1 MHRRKSRVKVYRESW
16 NKRIDLLISD
26 PKTVLRKRWTT
37 SLAQTKRPKW
47 LARVRSIPASNF
59 ARVPWADKFDFG
71 MYRRA
76 KKQAR
81 RKPKRETRRSSAPP
95 QLEPGA
101 PTDLQLMHAIQSQ
114 DPEALSQLYDR
125 YNGILKALIL
135 RVIHNEA
142 EADDLLQEIFMEIW
156 NQARNFSAQ
165 KGKPLGWMVTLARRR
180 AIDGLRKKQAYARAE
195 QRLQSE
201 TEQQPD
207 AWVHN
212 ATEEEIALSDTR
224 FLIRKVINGLPP
236 AQQQAIDLA
245 FFRGMSQREIAAKTN
260 TPLGTVKTR
269 LELGLKKIYDG
280 LKELKDE
287 L

>member
-1 MHRRKSRVKVYRESW
+1 MEPTK
-16 NKRIDLLISD
+16 LIA
-26 PKTVLRKRWTT
+26 P
-37 SLAQTKRPKW
+37 
-47 LARVRSIPASNF
+47 
-59 ARVPWADKFDFG
+59 
-71 MYRRA
+71 
-76 KKQAR
+76 AR
-81 RKPKRETRRSSAPP
+81 RKPKKRVHLAKARARPLTVVPP
-95 QLEPGA
+95 LEPGA
-101 PTDLQLMHAIQSQ
+101 PSDLDLMHGIQAGDS
-114 DPEALSQLYDR
+114 DALSQLYDR

-156 NQARNFSAQ
+156 NQAKNFSAQ

-180 AIDGLRKKQAYARAE
+180 AIDGLRKKQAYQRAE
-195 QRLQSE
+195 ERLQNE

-212 ATEEEIALSDTR
+212 ATEEEILLSDTR
-224 FLIRKVINGLPP
+224 SLIRKVIRGLPP

-245 FFRGMSQREIAAKTN
+245 FFKGMSQREIAAKTN

-280 LKELKDE
+280 LKELRDE

>member
-1 MHRRKSRVKVYRESW
+1 MNSPGNDVETEGEVEK
-16 NKRIDLLISD
+16 
-26 PKTVLRKRWTT
+26 PT
-37 SLAQTKRPKW
+37 
-47 LARVRSIPASNF
+47 RSPAV
-59 ARVPWADKFDFG
+59 VP
-71 MYRRA
+71 
-76 KKQAR
+76 
-81 RKPKRETRRSSAPP
+81 E
-95 QLEPGA
+95 LEPGA
-101 PTDLQLMHAIQSQ
+101 ASDLELMQAIQAE

-142 EADDLLQEIFMEIW
+142 EAEDLLQEIFMEIW
-156 NQARNFSAQ
+156 NQAKNFSAQ

-195 QRLQSE
+195 ERLQAE
-201 TEQQPD
+201 TEQQPE

-212 ATEEEIALSDTR
+212 STEEEITFSDTR
-224 FLIRKVINGLPP
+224 IIVRNVINSLPP

-245 FFRGMSQREIAAKTN
+245 FFRGMSQREIATNTN

>member
-1 MHRRKSRVKVYRESW
+1 MRAAA
-16 NKRIDLLISD
+16 
-26 PKTVLRKRWTT
+26 PTT
-37 SLAQTKRPKW
+37 KKH
-47 LARVRSIPASNF
+47 ARA
-59 ARVPWADKFDFG
+59 G
-71 MYRRA
+71 
-76 KKQAR
+76 
-81 RKPKRETRRSSAPP
+81 KPKARQLSVSPP
-95 QLEPGA
+95 LEPGA
-101 PTDLQLMHAIQSQ
+101 PSDLDLMQAIQAE
-114 DPEALSQLYDR
+114 DPDALAQLYDR

-135 RVIHNEA
+135 RVVHNDA

-156 NQARNFSAQ
+156 NQAKNFSAQ

-195 QRLQSE
+195 ERLQNE

-212 ATEEEIALSDTR
+212 ATEEAIVLSDTR
-224 FLIRKVINGLPP
+224 VLIRKVINGLPP

-245 FFRGMSQREIAAKTN
+245 FFNGMSQREIAAKTN

-269 LELGLKKIYDG
+269 LELGLKKIYEG

>member
-81 RKPKRETRRSSAPP
+81 RKPKRETRRFSAPP
-95 QLEPGA
+95 QFEPGA

>member
-1 MHRRKSRVKVYRESW
+1 M
-16 NKRIDLLISD
+16 
-26 PKTVLRKRWTT
+26 
-37 SLAQTKRPKW
+37 
-47 LARVRSIPASNF
+47 PAN
-59 ARVPWADKFDFG
+59 
-71 MYRRA
+71 
-76 KKQAR
+76 
-81 RKPKRETRRSSAPP
+81 APE
-95 QLEPGA
+95 LEPGA
-101 PTDLQLMHAIQSQ
+101 PTDLELMQAIQREE
-114 DPEALSQLYDR
+114 PEALSQLYDR

-156 NQARNFSAQ
+156 NQAKNFSAQ

-195 QRLQSE
+195 ERLQTE

-212 ATEEEIALSDTR
+212 ATEEEITFGDTR
-224 FLIRKVINGLPP
+224 VLVRRVINTLPP
-236 AQQQAIDLA
+236 AQQQAINLA

-280 LKELKDE
+280 LKELRDE

>member
-1 MHRRKSRVKVYRESW
+1 MGRSEKTALTSRKS
-16 NKRIDLLISD
+16 
-26 PKTVLRKRWTT
+26 
-37 SLAQTKRPKW
+37 TKRT
-47 LARVRSIPASNF
+47 
-59 ARVPWADKFDFG
+59 G
-71 MYRRA
+71 T
-76 KKQAR
+76 
-81 RKPKRETRRSSAPP
+81 RKPRAGSLTVAPRI
-95 QLEPGA
+95 EPGT
-101 PTDLQLMHAIQSQ
+101 PSDFELMKGIQER
-114 DPEALSQLYDR
+114 DPDSLSQLYDR

-135 RVIHNEA
+135 RVIHNDA
-142 EADDLLQEIFMEIW
+142 EADDLLQEIFVEIW
-156 NQARNFSAQ
+156 NQAKNFSAQ

-195 QRLQSE
+195 ERLQNE

-212 ATEEEIALSDTR
+212 ATEEEIVLSDTR
-224 FLIRKVINGLPP
+224 MLIQKVISRLPP

-245 FFRGMSQREIAAKTN
+245 FFRGMSQREIAAHTN

-280 LKELKDE
+280 LKDVRDE

>member
-1 MHRRKSRVKVYRESW
+1 MKPARLTKSRPPSVSV
-16 NKRIDLLISD
+16 
-26 PKTVLRKRWTT
+26 
-37 SLAQTKRPKW
+37 A
-47 LARVRSIPASNF
+47 
-59 ARVPWADKFDFG
+59 
-71 MYRRA
+71 
-76 KKQAR
+76 
-81 RKPKRETRRSSAPP
+81 P
-95 QLEPGA
+95 QLEPGT
-101 PTDLQLMHAIQSQ
+101 PSDLQLMSAIQAE
-114 DPEALSQLYDR
+114 DPDALSQLYDR

-135 RVIHNEA
+135 RVVHNEA

-156 NQARNFSAQ
+156 NQAKNFSSQ

-195 QRLQSE
+195 ERLQNE

-207 AWVHN
+207 AWAHN
-212 ATEEEIALSDTR
+212 TTQEEIVLSDTR
-224 FLIRKVINGLPP
+224 DLIRKVIAGLPP

-280 LKELKDE
+280 LKELKGE